1 MKSIRF
7 LIVALSAL
15 ALPLAVFAADPSG
28 TWKFTAEGPNG
39 RSTESVLTLNWAN
52 QQLTGTIDNRAG
64 KAEIKNATFADDV
77 VKFTVERKIRRRSFK
92 THYTGRLEGDTIKGT
107 IQATGRKK
115 SSGEI
120 PWLAERAK

>member
-15 ALPLAVFAADPSG
+15 ALPLALHAGDPSG

-39 RSTESVLTLNWAN
+39 RSAESVLTLNWAN

-64 KAEIKNATFADDV
+64 KAEIKNATFAGDV
-77 VKFTVERKIRRRSFK
+77 VTFTVERKIRRRSF
-92 THYTGRLEGDTIKGT
+92 TAHYTGKLEGDTIKGT